1 MRAMWLVCGL
11 LVACAGDTKDSSTET
26 ALPPA
31 PTGGTDTDSETDTSP
46 PPACPYEGTW
56 TLQSIT
62 CDGVDATASYT
73 AAVESTTLVAT
84 ASPSGGCYVEIF
96 LASTYCTEAEE
107 IDASALSNDVWT
119 VLGFGISSCK
129 PAACTFD
136 ALDAPCA
143 VGHAGGRQGHVL
155 RCRGSLGAGDHARA
169 MRTTAPTSA
178 RRTPRS
184 DRPCGPSACRSTD
197 T

>member
-143 VGHAGGRQGHVL
+143 VGDRAGQWSETWTLDGDTWSATRVGGKDTF
-155 RCRGSLGAGDHARA
+155 CAAAGASEQVITLAR
-169 MRTTAPTSA
+169 
-178 RRTPRS
+178 
-184 DRPCGPSACRSTD
+184 
-197 T
+197 